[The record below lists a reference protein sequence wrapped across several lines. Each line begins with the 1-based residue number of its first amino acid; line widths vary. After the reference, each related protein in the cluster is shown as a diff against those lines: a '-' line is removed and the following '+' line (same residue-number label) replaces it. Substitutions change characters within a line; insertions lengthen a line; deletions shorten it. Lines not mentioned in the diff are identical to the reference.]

1 MGGVTFSYGRVS
13 IHAYCTLI
21 AVKEIQSYVALGDS
35 FTEGL
40 NDPCG
45 PDRYR
50 GWADRL
56 AEHIDA
62 ARPGLRYANLAVR
75 GKLLRQVA
83 EEQVPRAV
91 EMAPDLVTFSAGG
104 NDMLRPGADPDA
116 LAARYRD
123 SVRELR
129 ATGAEVVVFTG
140 FDPRQRGMNGR
151 GDGKWRGKVATFNLH
166 IRSIADR
173 YGLKVVDLW
182 SMPALSADGA
192 WHEDRLH
199 LTSEGHR
206 RLALAVA
213 EVLGVPAEGDWRAP
227 WPQAPAKT
235 WQEAKRED
243 LHWARTYFLPWVE
256 RRLKGRSSGDG
267 RAPKRPEL
275 RPL

>member
-1 MGGVTFSYGRVS
+1 M
-13 IHAYCTLI
+13 
-21 AVKEIQSYVALGDS
+21 KEFQSYVALGDS

-45 PDRYR
+45 PDVFR

-62 ARPGLRYANLAVR
+62 ARPGLRYANLAIR

-91 EMAPDLVTFSAGG
+91 EMAPDLITFSAGG
-104 NDMLRPGADPDA
+104 NDMLRPGADPDTIA
-116 LAARYRD
+116 LLYQD
-123 SVRELR
+123 SVRRLK
-129 ATGAEVVVFTG
+129 ATGAEVVVFTS
-140 FDPRQRGMNGR
+140 FDPKRWNINGR
-151 GDGKWRGKVATFNLH
+151 GEGKWRGKVATLNLH

-173 YGLKVVDLW
+173 YGLTVVDLW
-182 SMPALSADGA
+182 SMAALMNASA

-206 RLALAVA
+206 RLGLAVA
-213 EVLGVPAEGDWRAP
+213 EVLGVPVEGDWRSP
-227 WPQAPAKT
+227 WPQIPAKT
-235 WQEAKRED
+235 WQAAKRED
-243 LHWARTYFLPWVE
+243 LQWARNYFLPWVE

-267 RAPKRPEL
+267 RSPKRPEL
-275 RPL
+275 EAL